1 MKKLL
6 VFAVFAALMF
16 VALPALAGTNSHLML
31 SAPLGIE
38 VEIGKNSS
46 DVSGALMLQADGN
59 LFANPFA
66 PTNDVGLHLELGM
79 PMDMARMPRVGL
91 GSAFKFDRLLIQV
104 AAVQQL
110 YLKEAASMTGASI
123 APTIVFDECLGISY
137 RATIGVIFP
146 DYNTY
151 VSHVIGISGYFP
163 EKMFQ

>member
-1 MKKLL
+1 MKKLA
-6 VFAVFAALMF
+6 VFAVFATLMF
-16 VALPALAGTNSHLML
+16 IALPALAGTNSHLMF
-31 SAPLGIE
+31 SAPMGVE

-59 LFANPFA
+59 LFANQFA
-66 PTNDVGLHLELGM
+66 PKNDVGLHLELGL
-79 PMDMARMPRVGL
+79 PLDMTRMPRVGL

-110 YLKEAASMTGASI
+110 YLKEAASMVGASI

-137 RATIGVIFP
+137 RATMGGIFP
-146 DYNTY
+146 GNNTY

-163 EKMFQ
+163 EKMFR